1 VERRRASACIVPAF
15 LLVSP
20 VAPGAHEPAQD
31 APESR
36 APGPLEAAP
45 LAVLEPAPP
54 ATAPDAA
61 VRAWVYHY
69 LAQRCEGLTEGEIF
83 ELASTLVDEAAR
95 NDIDPALVVAVM
107 HVESRYRNY
116 AVSKVN
122 ALGLMQIMPA
132 TGEWMAAQMD
142 IPWRGPQ
149 TLFDPIVNVRIGI
162 AYLRHLTDRYGGDV
176 DTALVAYNWGP
187 GRIDRRIQRGAQ
199 LPTEYA
205 QLVLEAYGEAATR
218 S

>member
-1 VERRRASACIVPAF
+1 MSQRRAIACIVPLAF

-20 VAPGAHEPAQD
+20 G
-31 APESR
+31 APEL
-36 APGPLEAAP
+36 PAASEGAQAATQP
-45 LAVLEPAPP
+45 TLQPAP
-54 ATAPDAA
+54 AETGSGDA
-61 VRAWVYHY
+61 VRAWVYRY
-69 LAQRCEGLTEGEIF
+69 LVQRCRGLTEAEIF
-83 ELASTLVDEAAR
+83 ELASTLVVEAER
-95 NDIDPALVVAVM
+95 YELDPALVIAVM

-116 AVSKVN
+116 AVSHVN

-162 AYLRHLTDRYGGDV
+162 AYLRHLADRYDGDIG
-176 DTALVAYNWGP
+176 TALVAYNWGP
-187 GRIDRRIQRGAQ
+187 GRIDRRLRRGVE
-199 LPTEYA
+199 LPKEYA
-205 QLVLEAYGEAATR
+205 QLVLEAYGETATR